1 MSSESSHA
9 GALRAFARKLAL
21 LLMFR
26 GAVRWA
32 TAWFFIWGVVVLA
45 ARIAGLLDDR
55 WLLIGLAG
63 AAPLA
68 AVAALREYRR
78 RNAFS
83 HVRAAY
89 DRINQCGG
97 VVMAEETAD
106 MSDWQ
111 SRIPG
116 PSRPALRWRSGR
128 ALGLLGLSGVFVAV
142 TLCLPDR
149 LTNAAARQPLEIG
162 KLVSELHTEVQTLK
176 QEKILEPKKADELQ
190 KQLAKLKEQ
199 SSALDPNK
207 TWEALDHIKEG
218 NSDLAQQA
226 AEEALS
232 KIDRLRAA
240 ETLASALEA
249 ASGAGLSKDTATQ
262 AARDVAALLKAAGLE
277 DGLVKGDIPPE
288 LLSKLNGLNREDME
302 KLLKSIQFNKNSFG
316 RTITNLANL
325 RLIDARFLSQCQNAG
340 QCTNPNALAAFLSQC
355 TNGCNSL
362 CDLAMSYGRGGI
374 DRGRGDAPMT
384 WKDESSAEGT
394 KFKEEAL
401 PPSSQLS
408 DSQVVGVSRSAPDLS
423 GDRVVVEHGALAGA
437 RSSGGAAYSQVILP
451 RYKQTVKRYFNRQ
464 E

>member
-1 MSSESSHA
+1 MISESSHA

-26 GAVRWA
+26 EAVRWI
-32 TAWFFIWGVVVLA
+32 TAWFFVWGVIVLA
-45 ARIAGLLDDR
+45 ARIAGLLNDR
-55 WLLIGLAG
+55 WLLMGLAG
-63 AAPLA
+63 AVPLA
-68 AVAALREYRR
+68 AAAGLREYRR
-78 RNAFS
+78 RSAFS

-89 DRINQCGG
+89 DRINECGG

-111 SRIPG
+111 SRIPR
-116 PSRPALRWRSGR
+116 PSRPVLRWQSGR
-128 ALGLLGLSGVFVAV
+128 TLGLLALSGVFVAV

-149 LTNAAARQPLEIG
+149 LTNPAARRPLEIG
-162 KLVSELHTEVQTLK
+162 KLVGELRTEVKTLK
-176 QEKILEPKKADELQ
+176 QERILEPNKADELQ

-218 NSDLAQQA
+218 NADLAQQA

-232 KIDRLRAA
+232 KINNLRAA

-262 AARDVAALLKAAGLE
+262 AARDVAALLKAAKLE
-277 DGLVKGDIPPE
+277 DGLVKGEIPPE
-288 LLSKLNGLNREDME
+288 LLSQLNGLNKEDME
-302 KLLKSIQFNKNSFG
+302 KLLRSIQFNKNSFG

-325 RLIDARFLSQCQNAG
+325 KLIDARLLSQCKNAG
-340 QCTNPNALAAFLSQC
+340 QCTNPNALAAYLCQC
-355 TNGCNSL
+355 TNACNSF

-384 WKDESSAEGT
+384 WKDESSAEGA

-401 PPSSQLS
+401 PPSSRLS
-408 DSQVVGVSRSAPDLS
+408 DSQVVGVSRAAPDLS
-423 GDRVVVEHGALAGA
+423 GNQIVVEHGALAGA
-437 RSSGGAAYSQVILP
+437 RSSGGAAYSEVILP
-451 RYKQTVKRYFNRQ
+451 RYKQTVKRYFDRQ